1 MPKNLHQTTFETFKS
16 WFKMAYLDKNVKI
29 TAQVKSSPSA
39 AIFWLIIAKLLIE
52 IVENFLDL
60 YLLLIWAN

>member
-1 MPKNLHQTTFETFKS
+1 
-16 WFKMAYLDKNVKI
+16 MAYLDKNVKI
-29 TAQVKSSPSA
+29 TAQVESIPSV
-39 AIFWLIIAKLLIE
+39 AIFWLIIAKLIIE